1 MILRHRTRLLKIMQ
15 GCMEDKEIDNRA
27 TLLKHLNNLLPSK
40 YRTQM
45 PSLITNKW
53 IDNYLYSLEEKF
65 V

>member
-1 MILRHRTRLLKIMQ
+1 MILRDRTRLLKIMQ
-15 GCMEDKEIDNRA
+15 ECMEAKEIDKRA
-27 TLLKHLNNLLPSK
+27 TLLQYLNNLLPLE

-45 PSLITNKW
+45 PNLITNKW

>member
-1 MILRHRTRLLKIMQ
+1 MILRNRTRLLKIMQ
-15 GCMEDKEIDNRA
+15 ECMEAKEIDKRA
-27 TLLKHLNNLLPSK
+27 TLLQHLNNLLPSK
-40 YRTQM
+40 CRTHM

>member
-1 MILRHRTRLLKIMQ
+1 MQ
-15 GCMEDKEIDNRA
+15 ECMEAKEIDKRA
-27 TLLKHLNNLLPSK
+27 TLLQYINDLLPLE

-45 PSLITNKW
+45 PNLITNKW